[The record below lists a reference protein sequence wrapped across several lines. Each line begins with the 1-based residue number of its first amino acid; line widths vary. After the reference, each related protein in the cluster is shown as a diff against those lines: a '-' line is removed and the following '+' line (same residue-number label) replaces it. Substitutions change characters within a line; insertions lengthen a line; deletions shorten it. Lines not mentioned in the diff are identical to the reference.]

1 MARKLGTWRRDYNEN
16 RPRSSIGNL
25 TPMEYANLSPTAWR
39 GTAFQRNHRDPGAH
53 PNGAVLR
60 SAQPVRDAIMP
71 VSSMS
76 MTAAS
81 A

>member
-1 MARKLGTWRRDYNEN
+1 MAAPWYRGAATVLV
-16 RPRSSIGNL
+16 PC
-25 TPMEYANLSPTAWR
+25 AVSPTAWR

-71 VSSMS
+71 VSSMR